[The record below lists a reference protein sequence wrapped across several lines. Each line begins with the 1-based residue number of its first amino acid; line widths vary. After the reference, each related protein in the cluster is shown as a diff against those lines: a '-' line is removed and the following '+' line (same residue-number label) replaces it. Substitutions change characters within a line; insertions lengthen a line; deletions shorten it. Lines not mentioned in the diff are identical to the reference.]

1 MYKRD
6 TIAAIATCPN
16 GGGVSILRLS
26 GSKSIDV
33 VKTVSLVSS
42 NQCWHSH
49 CILYGWIKDN
59 EDQSFVDEVLILLM
73 MAPRSYTAENVV
85 EIHCHASIV
94 LANEILRILV
104 KQGVRLAK
112 PGEFTMRAF
121 LNGRIGLSQVESVL
135 KVIHSKTIASAKL
148 AANTLRRGG
157 SERIRRLKHTLSLLL
172 ADLEFH
178 IDFSDEFIDVDSI
191 EDELRST
198 IQSSLL
204 DIKDLISSYNKVSK
218 LNEGTKV
225 CIIGKPNVGKS
236 SLLNAIAKRECSIVT
251 NFPGT
256 TRDIVS
262 FETMLGNTLVRLYDT
277 AGIRQSVDEIEKIGI
292 SKTELFVDECQ
303 IVFFVLD
310 AIQGL
315 SSEDSVIFNKLNLM
329 NKNFVILINKI
340 DKKVQRKID
349 EIYETLKCSNRRI
362 IEVSAIKN
370 IGLEKLNNCI
380 LDLSSKEDFDL
391 PVHFSVN
398 CKYLEI
404 LNNIYLI
411 LDELYTGSLNKSV
424 TSYDFIA
431 VELRRVLQGL
441 NQITGDEVVENNVL
455 DAIFS
460 KFCVGK

>member
-1 MYKRD
+1 MYTRD
-6 TIAAIATCPN
+6 TIAAITTCSRS
-16 GGGVSILRLS
+16 GGVSILRVS
-26 GSKSIDV
+26 GSRSIDI

-49 CILYGWIKDN
+49 CILYGWIKDS

-85 EIHCHASIV
+85 EIQCHASIF
-94 LANEILRILV
+94 LANEILRILI
-104 KQGVRLAK
+104 KEGARLAK

-121 LNGRIGLSQVESVL
+121 LNGRINLSQAESVL
-135 KVIHSKTIASAKL
+135 KVIHSKTIVSAKL
-148 AANTLRRGG
+148 AANNLRRGG
-157 SERIRRLKHTLSLLL
+157 SEKIRRLKHIFALLL
-172 ADLEFH
+172 ADLEFY
-178 IDFSDEFIDVDSI
+178 IDFADEFIDSHIVKEEIGSSI
-191 EDELRST
+191 QT
-198 IQSSLL
+198 SLFY
-204 DIKDLISSYNKVSK
+204 IKDLIDSYNKSNR

-225 CIIGKPNVGKS
+225 CIVGKPNVGKS
-236 SLLNAIAKRECSIVT
+236 SLLNSMAKCECSIVT

-292 SKTELFVDECQ
+292 SKTELFVYECQ
-303 IVFFVLD
+303 IVLFVVD

-315 SSEDSVIFNKLNLM
+315 SSEDFCILEKLNLM

-340 DKKVQRKID
+340 DKKVERKVN
-349 EIYETLKCSNRRI
+349 EIYEVLKCSNLRI
-362 IEVSAIKN
+362 IEVSATEK

-380 LDLSSKEDFDL
+380 LDLFLKQEVDSL
-391 PVHFSVN
+391 AHFN
-398 CKYLEI
+398 CTYLEI
-404 LNNIYLI
+404 LNSIHLT
-411 LDELYTGSLNKSV
+411 LDKLYKDILNKSV
-424 TSYDFIA
+424 MCYDFIA
-431 VELRRVLQGL
+431 VELRRVIQGL
-441 NQITGDEVVENNVL
+441 NQIIGDEVVEDNVL